1 MFCEIY
7 LQSAAHNDIT
17 TIHDLF
23 KIYFISTFFLPILD
37 RWSTIHDRRSSILVF
52 Q

>member
-7 LQSAAHNDIT
+7 LQSAAHNDII

-23 KIYFISTFFLPILD
+23 KIFQVFLTDPRLPIPD
-37 RWSTIHDRRSSILVF
+37 PRSSILVF